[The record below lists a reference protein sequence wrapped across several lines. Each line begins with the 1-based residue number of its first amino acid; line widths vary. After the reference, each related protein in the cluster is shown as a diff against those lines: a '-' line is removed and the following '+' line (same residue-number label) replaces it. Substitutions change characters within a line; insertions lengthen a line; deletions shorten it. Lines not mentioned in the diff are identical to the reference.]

1 MISTV
6 LINRLPSKKS
16 LFILLMAL
24 TSASPFS
31 YIDVY
36 GVEHPTF
43 GALKCTSRTSSV
55 KHKTTSHKPQSDKF
69 KKIDGGSS
77 RKSVRVTT
85 SVTLGTHKKK
95 KKKSTR
101 DSAKSNETRT
111 INQGSLHSMKHPS
124 VACPT
129 TSLARVD
136 RDSPVQRVS
145 SSQSNLWTRGSR
157 IPSETSSGYEKSR
170 SNSRTAISNPSV
182 VAHSTMSTTDVLL
195 SMNKSQDNLQS
206 KILTSP
212 IKVSLKRGIAQA
224 ASFRRTVNGGPSR
237 RPPSQGPGGGRGGE
251 TLTVEEIVWGLSRL
265 QYRNVIV
272 MSGAGI
278 STSSG
283 IPDFR

>member
-1 MISTV
+1 
-6 LINRLPSKKS
+6 
-16 LFILLMAL
+16 MAL
-24 TSASPFS
+24 TCSQKSSQSPFS
-31 YIDVY
+31 HIDVY

-43 GALKCTSRTSSV
+43 GALKCASRTSSV
-55 KHKTTSHKPQSDKF
+55 KRKSAKTTSHKAQSNGMSRKTNC
-69 KKIDGGSS
+69 SS
-77 RKSVRVTT
+77 RKSVRSTT
-85 SVTLGTHKKK
+85 LMTSKK

-111 INQGSLHSMKHPS
+111 INHSPLHSMKPPS

-129 TSLARVD
+129 TSLAKVD

-145 SSQSNLWTRGSR
+145 INSQRNSWTRSSR
-157 IPSETSSGYEKSR
+157 ARSETSSGYGKSG
-170 SNSRTAISNPSV
+170 SSSRTAISNPSV
-182 VAHSTMSTTDVLL
+182 VTHSSMSTTDVLL
-195 SMNKSQDNLQS
+195 SMNKSQDNLKS

-212 IKVSLKRGIAQA
+212 IHVSLKRGTAQS
-224 ASFRRTVNGGPSR
+224 ASCSRTFNSGPSR
-237 RPPSQGPGGGRGGE
+237 RPPSQRCGGSRGDS
-251 TLTVEEIVWGLSRL
+251 LTVEDVVWGLSRL